1 MIAEVRCTCGR
12 NVLFVAGF
20 ALAME
25 GDKCRDGS
33 LPESV
38 LPPIPERELANAMI
52 GDTPAKDLPLE
63 VVRFFRGDCWSSE
76 MLRYVADKINAA
88 AALSGDKP
96 IPSPPNGEAGQ

>member
-1 MIAEVRCTCGR
+1 MNPIAEVRCTCGR

-25 GDKCRDGS
+25 GDACRDGS

-38 LPPIPERELANAMI
+38 LPPIPERELASATI
-52 GDTPAKDLPLE
+52 GGKPAKELPIE
-63 VVRFFRGDCWSSE
+63 AIRFFRGDGWTGE

-88 AALSGDKP
+88 ASG
-96 IPSPPNGEAGQ
+96 